1 MKRLFLLTLLIQFLC
16 AVTVIGVRS
25 LFAAAGSP
33 FAVRVRADTQMT
45 AQVWCWRGVCAGKT
59 PITSAKTQLT
69 SVADDSVRQTDIGTA
84 TELHWESRANPSWTS
99 TINAA
104 GAMVNAIHVAVPD
117 EQLLLGDVVAQLG
130 RPSFT
135 YSQLTVY
142 QKNSVLV
149 LKLAT
154 FICFDGGLC
163 AEVSPDGCNSWTR
176 YDAYMPIR
184 ELFFYPSTWAREQL
198 GSVSAWESF
207 GRAYVRCPVVL
218 N

>member
-1 MKRLFLLTLLIQFLC
+1 M
-16 AVTVIGVRS
+16 
-25 LFAAAGSP
+25 
-33 FAVRVRADTQMT
+33 
-45 AQVWCWRGVCAGKT
+45 
-59 PITSAKTQLT
+59 
-69 SVADDSVRQTDIGTA
+69 
-84 TELHWESRANPSWTS
+84 S

-104 GAMVNAIHVAVPD
+104 GATVNAIHVGVPD
-117 EQLLLGDVVAQLG
+117 GQLVLGEVIASLG

-154 FICFDGGLC
+154 YICFDGGLC

-198 GSVSAWESF
+198 GAVSAWESF